1 MFLLEYF
8 FHSFQSVMSV
18 SKYTALRDF
27 LQVGNFTFCHFQEV
41 IHQQSIAFSF
51 WKFLQVAYGKMK
63 QDIANIL
70 SMLCKRKGVEI
81 VEAEICPDHVHMLV
95 KIPPSLSVSSFVGYL
110 KGKSTLMIFE
120 RHANLKYK
128 YGNRHFWCRGYY
140 VDTVGKNAKK
150 IQEYI
155 QNQLQNDLEYD
166 QMTLKEYIDPFTG
179 EPVNQNK

>member
-1 MFLLEYF
+1 MDVNSLSHTRWEC
-8 FHSFQSVMSV
+8 
-18 SKYTALRDF
+18 KYHIVFAP
-27 LQVGNFTFCHFQEV
+27 
-41 IHQQSIAFSF
+41 
-51 WKFLQVAYGKMK
+51 KFRRKVAYGELK

-81 VEAEICPDHVHMLV
+81 IEAEICPDHVHMLV
-95 KIPPSLSVSSFVGYL
+95 RIPPSMSVSNFVGYL

-128 YGNRHFWCRGYY
+128 YGNRHFWCWGYY

-155 QNQLQNDLEYD
+155 QNQLKEDLEYD
-166 QMTLKEYIDPFTG
+166 QMTLKEYVDPFTG
-179 EPVNQNK
+179 EPVKQNK

>member
-1 MFLLEYF
+1 MDINSLA
-8 FHSFQSVMSV
+8 HTKWNC
-18 SKYTALRDF
+18 KYHIVFAPKYRR
-27 LQVGNFTFCHFQEV
+27 
-41 IHQQSIAFSF
+41 
-51 WKFLQVAYGKMK
+51 KVAYGKMK

-70 SMLCKRKGVEI
+70 SMLRKSVEI